1 MRNEHKRDAVPAKV
15 SSLDYQPAGKGVNAS
30 AAVYSIRSEN

>member
-1 MRNEHKRDAVPAKV
+1 MSIKEMLYLLLV